1 MFLFLDFQ
9 NKQEQFSFFFFWRR
23 SEKYLK
29 KMTLMIFLVMLIME
43 SATEKLCPLRASI
56 DVLEGEYFF
65 LCYLESRQEH
75 FQEEAYTVNWY
86 KESAGKQ
93 QLIKETR
100 RIVSQM
106 NFLEFWPAEL
116 SDSGNYSV
124 IHSNGKRNF
133 TVQKW
138 TLNVLERNKSSCF
151 NENHL
156 TTEIKSA
163 GIGHSLKCSDLS
175 VNENDSITWYK
186 DCKKYEHETERE
198 VNFRAL
204 TVQNSGIYT
213 CKILIS
219 HEGTIYYSTNTIK
232 LVVEEDAPE
241 AFSLEIVGH
250 HEEIETEIGKEKI
263 LNCTGFL
270 GYYMQEDASL
280 YWLINQTFP
289 EQCTDIPENEPSIC
303 EEELKK
309 LQLGNKFYITR
320 LLRIKK
326 VRDEDMHHNFTCMLQ
341 ADESTQMKIVKLK
354 KGKTQD
360 LPVHIF
366 TTGMVLAL
374 LFPFVAVAVVFVF
387 VMFRVDFVLF
397 YRSICRRD
405 DTAGDGKEYDAFVSY
420 LKDCVSPIEEEREF
434 ALKIL
439 PMILEENFGYKLC
452 IFERDVFA
460 GGAFVDDIHSF
471 IDKSRRLIIILSQNY
486 ISDRAIYELESGL
499 HKALVERKTKI
510 ILIEY
515 TPIRDYNFLPESL
528 SLLPSKRVVKWKKDK
543 SLPVNSRFWKNLRY
557 LMPAKPIKIKTT
569 GHYNNLD
576 LGSKTA

>member
-1 MFLFLDFQ
+1 
-9 NKQEQFSFFFFWRR
+9 
-23 SEKYLK
+23 
-29 KMTLMIFLVMLIME
+29 MTLMIFFLMFIIE

-65 LCYLESRQEH
+65 LCYLESMQEQ
-75 FQEEAYTVNWY
+75 FQEEAYTINWY
-86 KESAGKQ
+86 KENAGKQ
-93 QLIKETR
+93 QLIKETH

-124 IHSNGKRNF
+124 THSNGKQNF
-133 TVQKW
+133 TIQKW

-151 NENHL
+151 NKNHL
-156 TTEIKSA
+156 TTEIKNA
-163 GIGHSLKCSDLS
+163 GTGHSLKCSDLS

-186 DCKKYEHETERE
+186 DCKKYENETERE
-198 VNFRAL
+198 LDFKSL
-204 TVQNSGIYT
+204 TVQHSGMYT
-213 CKILIS
+213 CKILIN
-219 HEGTIYYSTNTIK
+219 HEGKLYHSTNTIK

-241 AFSLEIVGH
+241 AVTSEIVGRD
-250 HEEIETEIGKEKI
+250 EEIETEIGKEEI

-280 YWLINQTFP
+280 YWLLNQKFP
-289 EQCTDIPENEPSIC
+289 EKCSSIPENEPSIC
-303 EEELKK
+303 EEDSKK
-309 LQLGNKFYITR
+309 LQLGNKFYVTR

-326 VRDEDMHHNFTCMLQ
+326 VTDEDLHHNFTCMLQ
-341 ADESTQMKIVKLK
+341 ADERTQIKIVKLK
-354 KGKTQD
+354 KGNTRD

-366 TTGMVLAL
+366 TTGMVLAV
-374 LFPFVAVAVVFVF
+374 LFPCVAVAAVFVC
-387 VMFRVDFVLF
+387 VMFRVDLVLF
-397 YRSICRRD
+397 YRNICRRD

-420 LKDCVSPIEEEREF
+420 LKDCVSATEEEREF

-452 IFERDVFA
+452 VFERDVSP
-460 GGAFVDDIHSF
+460 GGAVVDDIHSF

-486 ISDRAIYELESGL
+486 VSDRAIYELESGL

-515 TPIRDYNFLPESL
+515 MPISDYNFLPESL

-543 SLPVNSRFWKNLRY
+543 SLPVNSKFWKNLRY
-557 LMPAKPIKIKTT
+557 LMPAKPTKMNTK
-569 GHYNNLD
+569 GHYNNHD
-576 LGSKTA
+576 LGSEGTQPQTEGCDFNAVV

>member
-1 MFLFLDFQ
+1 MYLFSS
-9 NKQEQFSFFFFWRR
+9 FS
-23 SEKYLK
+23 E
-29 KMTLMIFLVMLIME
+29 
-43 SATEKLCPLRASI
+43 EKLCPLRASI

-65 LCYLESRQEH
+65 LCYLESMQEH
-75 FQEEAYTVNWY
+75 FQEEAYTINWY
-86 KESAGKQ
+86 KENAGKQ
-93 QLIKETR
+93 QLIKETQ

-124 IHSNGKRNF
+124 THSNGKENF

-151 NENHL
+151 NKNHL
-156 TTEIKSA
+156 TTEIKNA
-163 GIGHSLKCSDLS
+163 GTGHSLKCNDLS

-186 DCKKYEHETERE
+186 DCKNYENETERE
-198 VNFRAL
+198 LDFKTL
-204 TVQNSGIYT
+204 TVQHSGIYT

-219 HEGTIYYSTNTIK
+219 HEGKIYHSTNTIK
-232 LVVEEDAPE
+232 LVVEGDAPE
-241 AFSLEIVGH
+241 TVTLEIVGRD
-250 HEEIETEIGKEKI
+250 EEIETETGKEEI

-270 GYYMQEDASL
+270 GYYMREDVSL
-280 YWLINQTFP
+280 YWLINQTFLYSVANNIL
-289 EQCTDIPENEPSIC
+289 CYR
-303 EEELKK
+303 
-309 LQLGNKFYITR
+309 LGNKFYITR

-326 VRDEDMHHNFTCMLQ
+326 VTDEDMHHNFTCMLQ
-341 ADESTQMKIVKLK
+341 ADERTLMKIVKLK
-354 KGKTQD
+354 KGNTRD

-366 TTGMVLAL
+366 TTGMVLAV
-374 LFPFVAVAVVFVF
+374 LFPCVAVAAVFVC
-387 VMFRVDFVLF
+387 VMFRVDLVLF
-397 YRSICRRD
+397 YRNICRRD

-420 LKDCVSPIEEEREF
+420 LKDCVSPTEEEREF

-439 PMILEENFGYKLC
+439 PMVLEENFGYKLC
-452 IFERDVFA
+452 IFERDVSP
-460 GGAFVDDIHSF
+460 GGAVVDDIHSF

-515 TPIRDYNFLPESL
+515 MPISDYNFLPESL

-543 SLPVNSRFWKNLRY
+543 SLPMNSRFWKNLRY
-557 LMPAKPIKIKTT
+557 LMPAKPTKMNTK

-576 LGSKTA
+576 LGSEGSPPWTEGCDFNAVV

>member
-1 MFLFLDFQ
+1 MYLFSS
-9 NKQEQFSFFFFWRR
+9 FS
-23 SEKYLK
+23 E
-29 KMTLMIFLVMLIME
+29 
-43 SATEKLCPLRASI
+43 EKLCPLRASI

-65 LCYLESRQEH
+65 LCYLESMQED

-86 KESAGKQ
+86 KENAGKQ
-93 QLIKETR
+93 QLIKETD

-124 IHSNGKRNF
+124 THSNGKQNF
-133 TVQKW
+133 TIQKW

-151 NENHL
+151 NKNHL
-156 TTEIKSA
+156 TTEIKNA
-163 GIGHSLKCSDLS
+163 GTGHSLKCSDLS

-186 DCKKYEHETERE
+186 DCKNYENETERE
-198 VNFRAL
+198 LDFKTL
-204 TVQNSGIYT
+204 TVQHSGIYT

-219 HEGTIYYSTNTIK
+219 HEGKIYHSTNTIK

-241 AFSLEIVGH
+241 AGTLEIVGH
-250 HEEIETEIGKEKI
+250 NEEIETEIGKEEI

-270 GYYMQEDASL
+270 GYYMREDASL
-280 YWLINQTFP
+280 YWLINQKFP
-289 EQCTDIPENEPSIC
+289 EKCTGIPENEPSIC

-309 LQLGNKFYITR
+309 LKLGNKFYVTT
-320 LLRIKK
+320 LLWIKK
-326 VRDEDMHHNFTCMLQ
+326 VTDEDMHRNFTCMLQ
-341 ADESTQMKIVKLK
+341 ADERTQMKIVKLK
-354 KGKTQD
+354 KGNTRD

-366 TTGMVLAL
+366 TTGMALAV
-374 LFPFVAVAVVFVF
+374 LFPCVAVAVVFAC
-387 VMFRVDFVLF
+387 VMFRVDLVLF

-420 LKDCVSPIEEEREF
+420 LKNCISPTEEEREF

-452 IFERDVFA
+452 IFERDVSP
-460 GGAFVDDIHSF
+460 GGAVVDDIHSF

-486 ISDRAIYELESGL
+486 ISDQAIYELESGL

-515 TPIRDYNFLPESL
+515 MPISDYSFLPESL
-528 SLLPSKRVVKWKKDK
+528 SLLPSKRVVKWKKEK

-557 LMPAKPIKIKTT
+557 LMPAKPTKINTK
-569 GHYNNLD
+569 GHYNNLHV
-576 LGSKTA
+576 GSEGAEPRTEGCDFNVVV

>member
-1 MFLFLDFQ
+1 MTMIIFFFLF
-9 NKQEQFSFFFFWRR
+9 
-23 SEKYLK
+23 
-29 KMTLMIFLVMLIME
+29 IIE

-75 FQEEAYTVNWY
+75 FQEEAYTVKWY
-86 KESAGKQ
+86 KENAGKQ
-93 QLIKETR
+93 QLVKETHG
-100 RIVSQM
+100 IVSQR
-106 NFLEFWPAEL
+106 NSLEFWPAEL

-124 IHSNGKRNF
+124 THSNGKQNF
-133 TVQKW
+133 TIQKW

-151 NENHL
+151 NKNHL
-156 TTEIKSA
+156 TTEIKNA
-163 GIGHSLKCSDLS
+163 GTGHSLKCSDLS

-186 DCKKYEHETERE
+186 DCKNYDNETERE
-198 VNFRAL
+198 LDFKTL
-204 TVQNSGIYT
+204 TVQHSGIYT

-219 HEGTIYYSTNTIK
+219 HEGKIYHSTNTIK

-241 AFSLEIVGH
+241 AVTLEIVGH
-250 HEEIETEIGKEKI
+250 DEEIETEIGKEEI

-270 GYYMQEDASL
+270 GYYMREDASL

-289 EQCTDIPENEPSIC
+289 EKCSGIPENEPSIC
-303 EEELKK
+303 EEEFKK
-309 LQLGNKFYITR
+309 LQLGNKFYVTR
-320 LLRIKK
+320 LLQIKK
-326 VRDEDMHHNFTCMLQ
+326 VTDEDMHHNFTCMLQ
-341 ADESTQMKIVKLK
+341 ADERTRTKIVKLK
-354 KGKTQD
+354 KGNTRD

-366 TTGMVLAL
+366 TTGMVLAV
-374 LFPFVAVAVVFVF
+374 LFPCVAVAVMLVC
-387 VMFRVDFVLF
+387 VMFRVDLVLF
-397 YRSICRRD
+397 YRNICRRD
-405 DTAGDGKEYDAFVSY
+405 DTVGDGKEYDAFVSY
-420 LKDCVSPIEEEREF
+420 LKDCVSPTGEEREF

-452 IFERDVFA
+452 IFERDVSP
-460 GGAFVDDIHSF
+460 GGAVVDDIHSF

-486 ISDRAIYELESGL
+486 VSDRAIYELESGL

-515 TPIRDYNFLPESL
+515 MPISDYKFLPESL

-543 SLPVNSRFWKNLRY
+543 SLPMNSRFWKNLRY
-557 LMPAKPIKIKTT
+557 LMPAKPTKINTK

-576 LGSKTA
+576 LDSEGGQPRTEGCGFNAVV

>member
-1 MFLFLDFQ
+1 MYLFSS
-9 NKQEQFSFFFFWRR
+9 FS
-23 SEKYLK
+23 E
-29 KMTLMIFLVMLIME
+29 
-43 SATEKLCPLRASI
+43 EKLCPLRASI

-65 LCYLESRQEH
+65 LCYLESMQEH
-75 FQEEAYTVNWY
+75 FQEEAYSINWY
-86 KESAGKQ
+86 KENAGKQ
-93 QLIKETR
+93 QLIKETQ

-124 IHSNGKRNF
+124 THSNGKQNF

-151 NENHL
+151 NKNHL
-156 TTEIKSA
+156 TTEIKNA
-163 GIGHSLKCSDLS
+163 GTGHSLKCNDLS

-186 DCKKYEHETERE
+186 DCKNYENETERE
-198 VNFRAL
+198 LDFKTL
-204 TVQNSGIYT
+204 TVQHSGIYT

-219 HEGTIYYSTNTIK
+219 HEGKIYHSTNTIK
-232 LVVEEDAPE
+232 LVVEDDAPE
-241 AFSLEIVGH
+241 TVTLEIVGRD
-250 HEEIETEIGKEKI
+250 EEIETEMGKEEI

-270 GYYMQEDASL
+270 GYYMREDVSL
-280 YWLINQTFP
+280 YWLINQTFLYSVANN
-289 EQCTDIPENEPSIC
+289 I
-303 EEELKK
+303 L
-309 LQLGNKFYITR
+309 LYRLGNKFYITR

-326 VRDEDMHHNFTCMLQ
+326 VTDEDMHHNFTCMLQ
-341 ADESTQMKIVKLK
+341 ADERTLMKIVKLK
-354 KGKTQD
+354 KGNTRD

-366 TTGMVLAL
+366 TTGMVLAV
-374 LFPFVAVAVVFVF
+374 LFPCAAVAAVFVC
-387 VMFRVDFVLF
+387 VMFRVDLVLF
-397 YRSICRRD
+397 YRNICRRD

-420 LKDCVSPIEEEREF
+420 LKDCVSPTEEEREF

-439 PMILEENFGYKLC
+439 PMVLEENFGYKLC
-452 IFERDVFA
+452 IFERDVSP
-460 GGAFVDDIHSF
+460 GGAVVDDIHSF

-486 ISDRAIYELESGL
+486 VSDRAIYELESGL

-515 TPIRDYNFLPESL
+515 MPISDYDFLPESL

-543 SLPVNSRFWKNLRY
+543 SLPMNSRFWKNLRY
-557 LMPAKPIKIKTT
+557 LMPAKPTKMNTK

-576 LGSKTA
+576 LGSEGTPQWTEGCDFNAVV

>member
-1 MFLFLDFQ
+1 MGSL
-9 NKQEQFSFFFFWRR
+9 SAVRR
-23 SEKYLK
+23 SEKQLK
-29 KMTLMIFLVMLIME
+29 KMILMIFLVTLIME
-43 SATEKLCPLRASI
+43 SAPEKLCPLRASI
-56 DVLEGEYFF
+56 DILEGEYFF

-75 FQEEAYTVNWY
+75 CQEESYTINWY

-93 QLIKETR
+93 QVIKETR

-124 IHSNGKRNF
+124 IYSNGKQNV
-133 TVQKW
+133 TIQKW

-163 GIGHSLKCSDLS
+163 GTGHSLKCSDLS
-175 VNENDSITWYK
+175 VHENDSITWYK
-186 DCKKYEHETERE
+186 DCKNYEHETERE
-198 VNFRAL
+198 LHFRAL

-219 HEGTIYYSTNTIK
+219 HEGMMYHSTNTIK
-232 LVVEEDAPE
+232 LVVKEDVPE
-241 AFSLEIVGH
+241 AFTLEIVGRD
-250 HEEIETEIGKEKI
+250 EEIETEIGKEEI
-263 LNCTGFL
+263 FNCTGSL
-270 GYYMQEDASL
+270 GDYMQEDASL

-289 EQCTDIPENEPSIC
+289 EQCTGIPENEPSIC
-303 EEELKK
+303 EEELKT

-326 VRDEDMHHNFTCMLQ
+326 VREDDMHHNFTCMLQ
-341 ADESTQMKIVKLK
+341 ADETTQIKIVKLR
-354 KGKTQD
+354 KGKIQD
-360 LPVHIF
+360 LPVHVF
-366 TTGMVLAL
+366 TTGMILAL
-374 LFPFVAVAVVFVF
+374 LFPFVAIAVVFLF
-387 VMFRVDFVLF
+387 VMFRVDFILF
-397 YRSICRRD
+397 YRNICRRD

-420 LKDCVSPIEEEREF
+420 LKDCVSPTEEEREF
-434 ALKIL
+434 ALKVL

-452 IFERDVFA
+452 IFERDVFP
-460 GGAFVDDIHSF
+460 GGALVDDIHSF

-486 ISDRAIYELESGL
+486 VSDRAIYELESGL

-515 TPIRDYNFLPESL
+515 MPISDYNFLPESL

-557 LMPAKPIKIKTT
+557 LMPAKPIKTKTK
-569 GHYNNLD
+569 GHYSNLD
-576 LGSKTA
+576 SGSETAQPWTEGCDFNTII

>member
-1 MFLFLDFQ
+1 MI
-9 NKQEQFSFFFFWRR
+9 
-23 SEKYLK
+23 
-29 KMTLMIFLVMLIME
+29 LMIFLVTLIME
-43 SATEKLCPLRASI
+43 SAPEKLCPLRASI
-56 DVLEGEYFF
+56 DILEGEYFF

-75 FQEEAYTVNWY
+75 CQEESYTINWY

-93 QLIKETR
+93 QVIKQTR

-124 IHSNGKRNF
+124 IHSNGKQNI
-133 TVQKW
+133 TIQKW

-163 GIGHSLKCSDLS
+163 GTGHSLKCSDLS
-175 VNENDSITWYK
+175 VHENDSITWYK
-186 DCKKYEHETERE
+186 DCKNYEHETERE
-198 VNFRAL
+198 LHFRAL

-219 HEGTIYYSTNTIK
+219 HEGTIYHSTNTIK

-241 AFSLEIVGH
+241 AFTLEIVGRD
-250 HEEIETEIGKEKI
+250 EEIETEIGKEEI
-263 LNCTGFL
+263 FNCTGSL
-270 GYYMQEDASL
+270 GDYMQEDASL

-289 EQCTDIPENEPSIC
+289 EQCTGIPENEPSIC
-303 EEELKK
+303 EEELKT

-326 VRDEDMHHNFTCMLQ
+326 VREEDMHHNFTCRLQ
-341 ADESTQMKIVKLK
+341 ADETTQIKIVKLK
-354 KGKTQD
+354 KGKIQD
-360 LPVHIF
+360 LPVHVF
-366 TTGMVLAL
+366 TTAMVLAL
-374 LFPFVAVAVVFVF
+374 LFPFVAIAVVFVF

-397 YRSICRRD
+397 YRNICRSD

-420 LKDCVSPIEEEREF
+420 LKDCVSPTEEEREF
-434 ALKIL
+434 ALKVL

-452 IFERDVFA
+452 IFERDVFP
-460 GGAFVDDIHSF
+460 GGALVDIHSF

-486 ISDRAIYELESGL
+486 VSDRAIYELESGL

-515 TPIRDYNFLPESL
+515 MPISDYNFLPESL

-557 LMPAKPIKIKTT
+557 LMPAKPIETKTK
-569 GHYNNLD
+569 GHYSD
-576 LGSKTA
+576 LESGSETAQPWTEGCDFNAII

>member
-1 MFLFLDFQ
+1 
-9 NKQEQFSFFFFWRR
+9 
-23 SEKYLK
+23 
-29 KMTLMIFLVMLIME
+29 MTLMIFFLMFIIE

-65 LCYLESRQEH
+65 LCYLESTQEH
-75 FQEEAYTVNWY
+75 FQEEAYTINWY
-86 KESAGKQ
+86 KENAGKQ
-93 QLIKETR
+93 QLIKETN

-124 IHSNGKRNF
+124 THSNGKQNF
-133 TVQKW
+133 TIQKW

-151 NENHL
+151 NKNHL
-156 TTEIKSA
+156 TTEFKNA
-163 GIGHSLKCSDLS
+163 GTGHSLKCSDLS

-186 DCKKYEHETERE
+186 DCKNYENETERE
-198 VNFRAL
+198 LDFKTL
-204 TVQNSGIYT
+204 TVQHSGIYT

-219 HEGTIYYSTNTIK
+219 HEGKVYHSTNTIK

-241 AFSLEIVGH
+241 AVTLEIVGRD
-250 HEEIETEIGKEKI
+250 EEIETEIGKEEI

-270 GYYMQEDASL
+270 GYYMQEDANL

-289 EQCTDIPENEPSIC
+289 EKCIGIPENEPSIC

-309 LQLGNKFYITR
+309 LQLGNKFYVTR

-326 VRDEDMHHNFTCMLQ
+326 VTDKDMHHNFTCMLQ
-341 ADESTQMKIVKLK
+341 ADERTQIKIVKLK
-354 KGKTQD
+354 KGNMQD
-360 LPVHIF
+360 LPVQIF
-366 TTGMVLAL
+366 TTGMVLAI
-374 LFPFVAVAVVFVF
+374 LFPCVAVAAVFLC
-387 VMFRVDFVLF
+387 VMFRVDLVLF
-397 YRSICRRD
+397 YRNICRRD

-420 LKDCVSPIEEEREF
+420 LKDCISPADEEREF

-452 IFERDVFA
+452 IFERDVSP
-460 GGAFVDDIHSF
+460 GGAIVDDIHSF

-486 ISDRAIYELESGL
+486 VSDRAIYELESGL

-515 TPIRDYNFLPESL
+515 MPISDYNFLPESL

-557 LMPAKPIKIKTT
+557 LMPAKPTKINTK

-576 LGSKTA
+576 LGSEGAEPWTEGCDFNAVV

>member
-1 MFLFLDFQ
+1 MI
-9 NKQEQFSFFFFWRR
+9 
-23 SEKYLK
+23 
-29 KMTLMIFLVMLIME
+29 LMIFLLMFITE

-65 LCYLESRQEH
+65 LCFPESIRQR
-75 FQEEAYTVNWY
+75 FEEEEYTINWY
-86 KESAGKQ
+86 KEHAGRQK
-93 QLIKETR
+93 LIKETH
-100 RIVSQM
+100 RIISQM

-124 IHSNGKRNF
+124 THSNGKQNF
-133 TVQKW
+133 TIQKW

-151 NENHL
+151 NKNHL
-156 TTEIKSA
+156 TTEIQNA
-163 GIGHSLKCSDLS
+163 GTGHSLKCSDLS

-186 DCKKYEHETERE
+186 DCKSYGNETERE
-198 VNFRAL
+198 LDFKTL
-204 TVQNSGIYT
+204 TVEHSGIYT

-219 HEGTIYYSTNTIK
+219 HEGKIYHSTSTIK

-241 AFSLEIVGH
+241 AVTLEIVGRD
-250 HEEIETEIGKEKI
+250 EEVEAEIGKEEI

-270 GYYMQEDASL
+270 GYDMQEDASL
-280 YWLINQTFP
+280 YWLINETFP
-289 EQCTDIPENEPSIC
+289 EKCSGIPENDPSIC
-303 EEELKK
+303 EEEFKK
-309 LQLGNKFYITR
+309 LHFGNKFYITR

-326 VRDEDMHHNFTCMLQ
+326 VTDEDLRNNFTCRLQ
-341 ADESTQMKIVKLK
+341 ADEIMQTKVVKLK
-354 KGKTQD
+354 KGNTRD
-360 LPVHIF
+360 LPVHLF
-366 TTGMVLAL
+366 TTGMILAV
-374 LFPFVAVAVVFVF
+374 LFPCVVIAVIVVCVT
-387 VMFRVDFVLF
+387 FRVDLVLF
-397 YRSICRRD
+397 YRNLCRRD

-420 LKDCVSPIEEEREF
+420 LKDCVSTSEEEREF

-439 PMILEENFGYKLC
+439 PLILEENFGYKLC
-452 IFERDVFA
+452 IFERDVSP
-460 GGAFVDDIHSF
+460 GGAVVDDIHSF

-515 TPIRDYNFLPESL
+515 MPISDYNFLPESL

-557 LMPAKPIKIKTT
+557 LMPAKPTKSNTK
-569 GHYNNLD
+569 GHCNNLD
-576 LGSKTA
+576 LGSEGTQPWTGGCDFSAVI

>member
-1 MFLFLDFQ
+1 
-9 NKQEQFSFFFFWRR
+9 
-23 SEKYLK
+23 
-29 KMTLMIFLVMLIME
+29 MTLIIFFLMFITE

-65 LCYLESRQEH
+65 LCYLESMQED

-86 KESAGKQ
+86 KENAGKQ
-93 QLIKETR
+93 QLIKETD

-124 IHSNGKRNF
+124 THSNGKQNF
-133 TVQKW
+133 TIQKW

-151 NENHL
+151 NKNHL
-156 TTEIKSA
+156 TTEIKNA
-163 GIGHSLKCSDLS
+163 GTGHSLKCSDLS

-186 DCKKYEHETERE
+186 DCKNYENETERE
-198 VNFRAL
+198 LDFKTL
-204 TVQNSGIYT
+204 TVQHSGIYT

-219 HEGTIYYSTNTIK
+219 HEGKIYHSTNTIK

-241 AFSLEIVGH
+241 AGTLEIVGH
-250 HEEIETEIGKEKI
+250 NEEIETEIGKEEI

-270 GYYMQEDASL
+270 GYYMREDASL
-280 YWLINQTFP
+280 YWLINQKFP
-289 EQCTDIPENEPSIC
+289 EKCTGIPENEPSIC

-309 LQLGNKFYITR
+309 LKLGNKFYVTT
-320 LLRIKK
+320 LLWIKK
-326 VRDEDMHHNFTCMLQ
+326 VTDEDMHRNFTCMLQ
-341 ADESTQMKIVKLK
+341 ADERTQMKIVKLK
-354 KGKTQD
+354 KGNTRD

-366 TTGMVLAL
+366 TTGMALAV
-374 LFPFVAVAVVFVF
+374 LFPCVAVAVVFAC
-387 VMFRVDFVLF
+387 VMFRVDLVLF

-420 LKDCVSPIEEEREF
+420 LKNCISPTEEEREF

-452 IFERDVFA
+452 IFERDVSP
-460 GGAFVDDIHSF
+460 GGAVVDDIHSF

-486 ISDRAIYELESGL
+486 VSDQAIYELESGL

-515 TPIRDYNFLPESL
+515 MPISDYSFLPESL
-528 SLLPSKRVVKWKKDK
+528 SLLPSKRVVKWKKEK

-557 LMPAKPIKIKTT
+557 LMPAKPTKINTK
-569 GHYNNLD
+569 GHYNNLHV
-576 LGSKTA
+576 GSEGAEPRTEGCDFNVVV